1 MATNSL
7 REKILHRSFQ
17 IGVLLKGID
26 GILETV
32 GGAVFLI
39 LRNGTITHIVFA
51 LTRHELLEDPDDLI
65 ANSLR
70 HAFAH
75 LSSGNKIFVGAY
87 LVGHGVIKLFLVA
100 GLWRDKLWVFP
111 IAIVVLI
118 GFIGYQIFRMAHHFS
133 VGLAFLSCIDAVI
146 VFLIWHEFRSKRRE
160 LRATTARQ

>member
-17 IGVLLKGID
+17 IGVLFKGID
-26 GILETV
+26 GILETL
-32 GGAVFLI
+32 GGAVFLF
-39 LRNGTITHIVFA
+39 LKDGTIGHIVFA
-51 LTRHELLEDPDDLI
+51 LTQHELLEDPDDLI

-87 LVGHGVIKLFLVA
+87 LLGHGVIKLFLVG

-111 IAIVVLI
+111 IAMVVLL
-118 GFIGYQIFRMAHHFS
+118 GFIGYQVFRMANHFS
-133 VGLAFLSCIDAVI
+133 AGLAFLTCLDALI
-146 VFLIWHEFRSKRRE
+146 VFLVWHEFRSRRKE
-160 LRATTARQ
+160 HGS